1 MLESLHLCWVD
12 CTFSFLFL
20 LMYVRIRGKSVGPL
34 DNAKVQELVRQGK
47 ISRAS
52 EVSDDGKNWVRA
64 SEYGSL
70 FASDGA
76 GERGVWNGNLVDSSA
91 TPSKPRGMNDFLPA
105 SAKTDEPVIWF
116 YSTDGRAGFGPHTR
130 TEIGVLIRQ
139 GTLKPDGLVWKQGEM
154 ADTVRYTQ
162 DFAEFLIPS
171 GKPEK
176 TTQDKSDSAEKNV
189 PGTAKQDSAAAA
201 SANASSQVSPVIR
214 EALRVGPWIMF
225 LAIIA
230 SIGVVG
236 VALGLLGG
244 FCFIWSHLTLGYSLF
259 FGLSILGTITLMVLP
274 LLTLW
279 KLQNAVANLAIEP
292 NEAKLKEVLRR
303 YYGIVRSLVVHL
315 LILAALLGISFLLS
329 ISVIG
334 KLSAVLGA

>member
-1 MLESLHLCWVD
+1 MLKSLRLCWID

-52 EVSDDGKNWVRA
+52 EVSDDGETWVRA

-70 FASDGA
+70 FTHDGVN
-76 GERGVWNGNLVDSSA
+76 ERGMWDGNLVDSSA

-105 SAKTDEPVIWF
+105 GAKSDEPIIWF

-162 DFAEFLIPS
+162 DFAEFLIS
-171 GKPEK
+171 GGKSEK
-176 TTQDKSDSAEKNV
+176 AAQIKHDTADKNACDTAKY
-189 PGTAKQDSAAAA
+189 GTATD
-201 SANASSQVSPVIR
+201 SSQVSSVIC

-225 LAIIA
+225 LAIIV
-230 SIGVVG
+230 SLGVVG
-236 VALGLLGG
+236 VTLGLLGG
-244 FCFIWSHLTLGYSLF
+244 FCFLYSHLTFGYNLF
-259 FGLSILGTITLMVLP
+259 FGLSVLGTIALMIKP
-274 LLTLW
+274 LFMLW

-303 YYGIVRSLVVHL
+303 YYGIVRGLVVHL
-315 LILAALLGISFLLS
+315 LILAALFGVSFLLFV
-329 ISVIG
+329 SVIG
-334 KLSAVLGA
+334 KLGAGLV

>member
-1 MLESLHLCWVD
+1 
-12 CTFSFLFL
+12 
-20 LMYVRIRGKSVGPL
+20 MYVRIRGKSVGPL

-52 EVSDDGKNWVRA
+52 EVSDDGENWVRA

-70 FASDGA
+70 FAHDGA
-76 GERGVWNGNLVDSSA
+76 GERGAWNGNLVDSSA
-91 TPSKPRGMNDFLPA
+91 APSKPRGMNDFLPA
-105 SAKTDEPVIWF
+105 SVKTDEPVTWF

-162 DFAEFLIPS
+162 DFAEFLIPG

-176 TTQDKSDSAEKNV
+176 VTQTQSDSAENNV
-189 PGTAKQDSAAAA
+189 SDTIGSE
-201 SANASSQVSPVIR
+201 NASSKVSSAIR
-214 EALRVGPWIMF
+214 EALRAGPWIMF

-244 FCFIWSHLTLGYSLF
+244 FCFLWSRLTLAYNLF

-274 LLTLW
+274 LLKLW
-279 KLQNAVANLAIEP
+279 KLQNAVAKLAIEP
-292 NEAKLKEVLRR
+292 NETKLKEVLRQ

-315 LILAALLGISFLLS
+315 LILAALLGVSFLLF

-334 KLSAVLGA
+334 KLSTVLGA

>member
-1 MLESLHLCWVD
+1 
-12 CTFSFLFL
+12 
-20 LMYVRIRGKSVGPL
+20 MYVRIRGKSVGPL

-52 EVSDDGKNWVRA
+52 EVSDDGENWVRA

-70 FASDGA
+70 FTSDGVS
-76 GERGVWNGNLVDSSA
+76 ERGVWNGNLVDGSA
-91 TPSKPRGMNDFLPA
+91 AAPSKPRGMNDFL
-105 SAKTDEPVIWF
+105 STNAKSDEPVIWF

-130 TEIGVLIRQ
+130 SEIGVLIRQ

-162 DFAEFLIPS
+162 DFAEFLIPG

-176 TTQDKSDSAEKNV
+176 GTQTQSDAAENNA
-189 PGTAKQDSAAAA
+189 PDTAA
-201 SANASSQVSPVIR
+201 SENASSKVSSAIR
-214 EALRVGPWIMF
+214 EALRAGPWIMF

-230 SIGVVG
+230 SISVVG

-244 FCFIWSHLTLGYSLF
+244 FCFLWSRLTLAYNLF

-274 LLTLW
+274 LLKLW
-279 KLQNAVANLAIEP
+279 KLQNAVAKLAIEP
-292 NEAKLKEVLRR
+292 NETKLKEVLRQ

-315 LILAALLGISFLLS
+315 LILAALLGVSFLLF

-334 KLSAVLGA
+334 KLSTVLGA